1 LVLWYYRS
9 VCSPCQVRKSPWEQV
24 QMLTAVPESPRYLV
38 WTDRHDEAWKV
49 LRKLHMN
56 PEDHSDA
63 EARAEFDQIS
73 RQVAYDKTQDSSYKH
88 MFVKPSLRK
97 RTIMVILL
105 GSVVVQQAPR
115 LYADGALAD
124 SPHNPQVYVLT
135 ITVS

>member
-1 LVLWYYRS
+1 VLTGADAIWSLSDATTRLIGRYNGVCLWHWLALVPLCYQS
-9 VCSPCQVRKSPWEQV
+9 ASSSSQVKSMSWGTDQL
-24 QMLTAVPESPRYLV
+24 LTAVSESPRYLV
-38 WTDRHDEAWKV
+38 WADKHDEAWKV

-97 RTIMVILL
+97 RTIVVILL
-105 GSVVVQQAPR
+105 G
-115 LYADGALAD
+115 
-124 SPHNPQVYVLT
+124 
-135 ITVS
+135 